1 MHFFFSVLIFLLILC
16 FYIHLQYQY
25 KTSDDLEIYELDYT
39 TNKQLQEICHLK
51 QPVLFQLDHF
61 KDVESFFNE
70 ISLKSEKR
78 EEEDVNVKDIRD
90 YYKPNITSVD
100 AISLSFTSAHGL
112 METDTKGH
120 FFSENNSDF
129 VRERTKEFSKIDDY
143 LASPW
148 IIHKH
153 YDLLFGSKNVHT
165 PLRYHTETGRYL
177 VVSSSLESSSS
188 SSLDEKEK
196 YIRVKMT
203 PWKNRKMLGSET
215 KKDYENYEFW
225 SSFDIW
231 NHPLKCL
238 EFDVKEGYTLYIPP
252 YWYYSIQ
259 FTTPTISVASFTY
272 STGMNIISNL
282 PNIGLYF
289 LQQNNIKNLGNWK
302 NIKQVY
308 SSSSL
313 DFERKKE
320 DELKKDLD
328 EEKKD
333 EVKKEDEP
341 NNEVKEML
349 SVITKPPLNKSE

>member
-39 TNKQLQEICHLK
+39 TNKQLQEICYLK
-51 QPVLFQLDHF
+51 QPVLFQIDHF
-61 KDVESFFNE
+61 KDVESFFST
-70 ISLKSEKR
+70 ISLLGLISLGEK
-78 EEEDVNVKDIRD
+78 EDMNVKDIRD

-100 AISLSFTSAHGL
+100 AISLSFSSAYGL
-112 METDTKGH
+112 METDSKGY

-129 VRERTKEFSKIDDY
+129 LRERSRDFSKIDDY

-153 YDLLFGSKNVHT
+153 YDLLFGSKNAHT
-165 PLRYHTETGRYL
+165 PLRYHTETGRFL
-177 VVSSSLESSSS
+177 IISSSPN
-188 SSLDEKEK
+188 SLDKKEK
-196 YIRVKMT
+196 YIRVKMI
-203 PWKNRKMLGSET
+203 PWKNRKFLERET

-225 SSFDIW
+225 SPTNIW
-231 NHPLKCL
+231 NNSLKCL

-272 STGMNIISNL
+272 STGMNIVSNL
-282 PNIGLYF
+282 SNIGLYF
-289 LQQNNIKNLGNWK
+289 LQQNNIRNLGNWK

-308 SSSSL
+308 SSSSS
-313 DFERKKE
+313 FERKEDDLENLDKIDLEEKDKKGVKE
-320 DELKKDLD
+320 NEST
-328 EEKKD
+328 KKD
-333 EVKKEDEP
+333 EIEEI
-341 NNEVKEML
+341 L
-349 SVITKPPLNKSE
+349 SVITTKPQ